1 MTPNAP
7 RAAILAFAI
16 LATAGADAQV
26 SPETSG
32 NPSFYN
38 PSRINPFNQ
47 FKAAPAGPVAPLI
60 PTTAPRHLHRHGHD
74 LLPC

>member
-1 MTPNAP
+1 MTRMPP

-16 LATAGADAQV
+16 LAAAGANAQV

-32 NPSFYN
+32 NPSFYS
-38 PSRINPFNQ
+38 PSRISPFNQ

-60 PTTAPRHLHRHGHD
+60 PASAPRHLHRHGRD
-74 LLPC
+74 PLPC